1 MIITIGR
8 EFGSGG
14 REIGKRLADAL
25 NLKYFDKE
33 IITEI
38 AKGSALN
45 EQYVE
50 NVIEKGF
57 PGGFYYTF
65 GQTFA
70 HVPVFTENAM
80 MSVLA
85 EQRKVIMRLAETDC
99 VIVGRSADA
108 ILTELKPFRLFV
120 YADEEHKIK
129 RCRDRAPEGEKY
141 TDKQLIKK
149 MKSIDKGRKKLHSV
163 LSPIPWGDKRGYDLM
178 INTGSADI
186 EKLVPLVAEY
196 IKRYYESK

>member
-14 REIGKRLADAL
+14 REVGKRLADAL
-25 NLKYFDKE
+25 NLKYYDKE

-50 NVIEKGF
+50 NVIEKGL
-57 PGGFYYTF
+57 PGSFYYTF
-65 GQTFA
+65 GQTFT
-70 HVPVFTENAM
+70 HVPVFTENTM

-108 ILTELKPFRLFV
+108 ILTDLKPFRLFV
-120 YADEEHKIK
+120 YADEEHKVK

-186 EKLVPLVAEY
+186 KKLVPLVAEY

>member
-14 REIGKRLADAL
+14 REVGKRLADAL
-25 NLKYFDKE
+25 NLKYYDKE
-33 IITEI
+33 IITEV

-45 EQYVE
+45 EKYVE
-50 NVIEKGF
+50 NVIEKGL
-57 PGGFYYTF
+57 PGSFYYTF

-70 HVPVFTENAM
+70 HVPVFAENAM

-99 VIVGRSADA
+99 VMVGRSADA
-108 ILTELKPFRLFV
+108 ILADLKPFRLFV

-129 RCRDRAPEGEKY
+129 RCRERAPEGENY
-141 TDKQLIKK
+141 TDKQLVKK
-149 MKSIDKGRKKLHSV
+149 MKAIDKGRKKLHSV

-178 INTGSADI
+178 LNTGSADI

-196 IKRYYESK
+196 IKHYYESK

>member
-57 PGGFYYTF
+57 PGSFYYTF

-70 HVPVFTENAM
+70 HVPVFTENTM

-120 YADEEHKIK
+120 YADEEYKVK

-186 EKLVPLVAEY
+186 KKLVPLVAEY

>member
-14 REIGKRLADAL
+14 REVGKRLADAL
-25 NLKYFDKE
+25 NLKYYDKE

-50 NVIEKGF
+50 NVIEKGL
-57 PGGFYYTF
+57 PGSFYYTF
-65 GQTFA
+65 GQTFT
-70 HVPVFTENAM
+70 HVPVFTENTM

-120 YADEEHKIK
+120 YADEEYKVK

-163 LSPIPWGDKRGYDLM
+163 LSHIPWGDKRGYDLM